1 MTYCSKSLSRT
12 TVEQPFAHNAG
23 RFLRRW
29 MALFLLAPCVALASS
44 RTKTD
49 TVYMRNGDKITGE
62 IQSLAQGQLSVKPK
76 YTSTAFVIDWSE
88 VDHLESTQD
97 FVVADPEGKL
107 YTGSLGK
114 GTGDR
119 TLLIDEGSKVTLPL
133 DSVIQIDE
141 LGKTF
146 LKRMRGDFDVGA
158 SFAKSN
164 GQKNLTVQGDLGYQS
179 KEHLF
184 SLDTSSQFA
193 TQKDTSDTNETSAK
207 IALFQQLRESKW
219 YAGGLTN
226 FLSSSEQ
233 QIALRSTL
241 GGGVANR
248 LIFTNRTDLT
258 AMGGLALTIE
268 RDAEGAVSTA
278 RTKALDSAFALQ
290 FSTFRFDSTTFN
302 TTVWLYP
309 SITSAGRVRMT
320 LNQDIYHKFLGD
332 FYVRVSFYDNYDN
345 RPVVGAPSNNLG
357 ATTTVGWSFH

>member
-29 MALFLLAPCVALASS
+29 MALFLLGPCVALASS

-49 TVYMRNGDKITGE
+49 IVYMRNGDKITGE

-241 GGGVANR
+241 GGGGANR

-302 TTVWLYP
+302 TTVGLYP